1 METGLGRI
9 SSVTENG
16 IDPCCRCRGGMAT
29 IRRATFS
36 ICARKIALWFYEW
49 KTDA

>member
-16 IDPCCRCRGGMAT
+16 IDPYWRCRGAWLQSGE
-29 IRRATFS
+29 RLFPFVPGR
-36 ICARKIALWFYEW
+36 
-49 KTDA
+49 